1 MSTDPTPA
9 ALREGDAN
17 DGRQTAFYSVHK
29 PTLWERLGFRE
40 CYAPRPPE
48 MEEAPGWSESW
59 FIVVTRVH
67 LDWKDRL
74 RLLISGNLMIDHAI
88 KTDVPIARSQATS
101 AISVLP
107 PRSVKIG

>member
-1 MSTDPTPA
+1 M
-9 ALREGDAN
+9 EIIGDADQSEPDAQN
-17 DGRQTAFYSVHK
+17 AFYCVHK
-29 PTLWERLGFRE
+29 PTLWERMGFGTCR
-40 CYAPRPPE
+40 APRPSE
-48 MEEAPGWSESW
+48 MEEAEGWAESW
-59 FIVVTRVH
+59 FIVVTRAH

-88 KTDVPIARSQATS
+88 KTDVPIGRSQATS